1 MRKGKGSA
9 VSNHA
14 PPRAGSARQ
23 SGAPGT
29 LPIFTATL
37 CPREHRH
44 FDMDGGRADNSAQL
58 GKWDKR
64 GFQKEISFSYV
75 EVLLGD

>member
-9 VSNHA
+9 ASNHA
-14 PPRAGSARQ
+14 PPWAGSARQ
-23 SGAPGT
+23 RGAPGT

-37 CPREHRH
+37 CPREHRR
-44 FDMDGGRADNSAQL
+44 FDTDGGRADNSAQL